1 MTLTKKPREANL
13 DLLRIVS
20 MLLIVFL
27 HSIDHSGV
35 LENAENCSTGMY
47 FYVRFMYALCQVCV
61 NIYVMLSGYFM
72 VNSKFRLHKL
82 VTLWMEATF
91 YSFMLKLVFM
101 LSGVDSFS
109 VISLAGCFFPILTG
123 RYWFLTIYVG
133 MYLVSPFLNTLIHAM
148 NKRQHGMLNL
158 CLFAIMSIWISIHP
172 AIVGMNSGGGWGI
185 AWFVVMY
192 LAAAWLRLYYKP
204 KGKPL
209 GFLGIFL
216 CIPFAMAVAQT
227 VLKGNVSIPG
237 AGILLTI
244 VKHWFRYDSAPVYLM
259 TISLFVAFMNIH
271 IRSEK
276 VSKAIISIAPLTLG
290 VYLIHN
296 HANVAPWSWEVLNLP
311 PKMNSAAFAFIQLG
325 CVLGI
330 FAICAAIDALRNATV
345 GRIENAPSVAKVCN
359 HIQEKLNAFF
369 LTCFKE

>member
-35 LENAENCSTGMY
+35 LENAENCGTGMY

-82 VTLWMEATF
+82 VALWMEATF
-91 YSFMLKLVFM
+91 YTFVLRLVFI
-101 LSGVDSFS
+101 LSGVEAFSFL
-109 VISLAGCFFPILTG
+109 SLASCFFPILTG

-148 NKRQHGMLNL
+148 DKRQHGMINL
-158 CLFAIMSIWISIHP
+158 CLFAIMSIWVSIHP
-172 AIVGMNSGGGWGI
+172 AIAGMNSGGGWGI

-192 LAAAWLRLYYKP
+192 LAAAWLRLYYMP
-204 KGKPL
+204 KGKLL
-209 GFLGIFL
+209 GFLSVFL
-216 CIPFAMAVAQT
+216 CIPLAMAAAQT
-227 VLKGNVSIPG
+227 VLKRNISIPG

-244 VKHWFRYDSAPVYLM
+244 IEHWFRYDSAPVYLM
-259 TISLFVAFMNIH
+259 TISLFIAFMNIH

-276 VSKAIISIAPLTLG
+276 VSRMIISIAPLTLG
-290 VYLIHN
+290 VYLIHA
-296 HANVAPWSWEVLNLP
+296 HANVSPWSWEILNLP
-311 PKMNSAAFAFIQLG
+311 SKMNSAAFVFIQLA
-325 CVLGI
+325 CVFGI
-330 FAICAAIDALRNATV
+330 FAICSAIDALRSATV
-345 GRIENAPSVAKVCN
+345 GKIENAPTVSNLCN
-359 HIQEKLNAFF
+359 RVQKKLNALSLTF
-369 LTCFKE
+369 LKE